1 MRRRLRRHAAVAVVA
16 VTALTGCA
24 APRIAEVS
32 SIKVGLVVPLS
43 GDSAT
48 YGNNAQ
54 QGAQLAVELLNGTEQ
69 NVGLPLIASGLSSQ
83 LNGAPLELIVANTE
97 SDTQIAA
104 DAVSRLAAESG
115 ITVLMGAYDDDV
127 TASASEQAD
136 KLGIPFVNVDSTR
149 ADLTERGFHWFF
161 RVGPTDQIVSEAFLR
176 LMERVTA
183 QLEDES
189 NRVGVTYP
197 ALPVESAI
205 ASEVSAVVTAAGYEV
220 VDLARAGPEP
230 DLEALL
236 EDAPAVDAVIA
247 IASDVEDAANTTQ
260 LLRDVADLSG
270 SAIVGM
276 GEGFENDGFTV
287 RAQDAAADVLIVD
300 DWTAELT
307 QRGGPVTEVADLYL
321 QRFSTPL
328 TAEAAASFTGIYVIA
343 RALSDAGSVDRG
355 QLRDALSNLNMPG
368 REVIM
373 PWDGVHFDQ
382 TQQNS
387 AARGVVSQQVE
398 DSRVLVY
405 PFDLAR
411 EAVRWP
417 AAPAAG

>member
-43 GDSAT
+43 GDLAT

-149 ADLTERGFHWFF
+149 VDLTERGFHWFF

-220 VDLARAGPEP
+220 VDLAGWPGT

-276 GEGFENDGFTV
+276 GEGFENAGFTV

-343 RALSDAGSVDRG
+343 RALSDAGSIDRG
-355 QLRDALSNLNMPG
+355 QLRDALSDLNMPG